1 MLEMVKFLTDMMHKL
16 VPALNKLQEYLTNIG
31 ELNLVANQEFHSVSF
46 IILFYFILFYFILF
60 YFILFYFILYF
71 ILFYFIYNLF

>member
-46 IILFYFILFYFILF
+46 IIL
-60 YFILFYFILYF
+60 LYF
-71 ILFYFIYNLF
+71 NFI

>member
-1 MLEMVKFLTDMMHKL
+1 MLQLLLSKEIQDLVAIMLEMVKFLTDMMHKL

-46 IILFYFILFYFILF
+46 II
-60 YFILFYFILYF
+60 
-71 ILFYFIYNLF
+71 